1 MSHFR
6 HFRAQIAH
14 KWSLLMRRLGYVR
27 VVTEEDGVV
36 RVATPLTESE
46 AQVIQ
51 DFRVWVAHKQKL
63 AGGGCGGC
71 PSAGGCSEAEA

>member
-1 MSHFR
+1 MKAALKR
-6 HFRAQIAH
+6 HFRSIMA
-14 KWSLLMRRLGYVR
+14 RLGYIP
-27 VVTEEDGVV
+27 VVAETDEV
-36 RVATPLTESE
+36 RVATYLTEPE

>member
-1 MSHFR
+1 
-6 HFRAQIAH
+6 
-14 KWSLLMRRLGYVR
+14 
-27 VVTEEDGVV
+27 VVAETDEV
-36 RVATPLTESE
+36 RVATYLTESE